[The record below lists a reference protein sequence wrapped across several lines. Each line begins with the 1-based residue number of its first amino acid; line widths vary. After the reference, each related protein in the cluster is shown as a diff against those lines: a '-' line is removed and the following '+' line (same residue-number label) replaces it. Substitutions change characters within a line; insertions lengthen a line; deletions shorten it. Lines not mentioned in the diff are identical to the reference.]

1 MPNKG
6 TKRRKNTV
14 SLKFGS
20 KSIKMNDIILLDTE
34 SFLEKYDTTEN
45 NENIPSTIKKDML
58 TVCGYSMAHLI
69 NHDKSFTSIV
79 KNGRDS
85 LEHLCNVITEYAK
98 K

>member
-1 MPNKG
+1 
-6 TKRRKNTV
+6 
-14 SLKFGS
+14 
-20 KSIKMNDIILLDTE
+20 MNDIILLDTE
-34 SFLEKYDTTEN
+34 LFLEKYDTTEN

-69 NHDKSFTSIV
+69 NHDNHDKSFTSIA